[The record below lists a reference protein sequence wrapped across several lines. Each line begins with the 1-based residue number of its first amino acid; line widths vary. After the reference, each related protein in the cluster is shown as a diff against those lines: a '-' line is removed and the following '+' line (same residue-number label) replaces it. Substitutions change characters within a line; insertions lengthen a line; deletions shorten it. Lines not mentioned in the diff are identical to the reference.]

1 LISPKSLN
9 VSKPPSANRFNFVMR
24 RATTK
29 PLRVV
34 RGTRVAA
41 HLLGGLFL
49 VAFVFPFYNL
59 ERRRRVRHTWSQRL
73 LILFGLTLKIEGA
86 LPVQAGL
93 LAANHVSWIDIF
105 AINAL
110 TPVAFVSKDDVL
122 HWPIIGTLARTN
134 ETIFL
139 QRGSR
144 GHAHTIGRDMAK
156 RLESGNWLAVFP
168 EGTTTDGTH
177 LHPFHAAL
185 LQPAVDAD
193 VPVTPVA
200 LSYEDTAGNRSLLP
214 AYAGDTSLWESFC
227 AILSARQL
235 VVRLTIGDPIR
246 AEAGTGN
253 QGRKRLAHTLHTAI
267 EKTLYS

>member
-1 LISPKSLN
+1 MTPTPTPKL
-9 VSKPPSANRFNFVMR
+9 
-24 RATTK
+24 T
-29 PLRVV
+29 RVV
-34 RGTRVAA
+34 RGTRVIV
-41 HLLGGLFL
+41 HLLGGLFR
-49 VAFVFPFYNL
+49 VAFIFPFCSL
-59 ERRRRVRHTWSQRL
+59 QRRRQVRYAWSRRL
-73 LILFGLTLKIEGA
+73 LTLFGFTLKIEGA
-86 LPVQAGL
+86 LPTQAGL
-93 LAANHVSWIDIF
+93 IAANHVSWIDIF
-105 AINAL
+105 AMNAL
-110 TPVAFVSKDDVL
+110 TPVAFVSKDDVI
-122 HWPIIGTLARTN
+122 HWPIIGTLARHN

-185 LQPAVDAD
+185 LQPAIDAG

-200 LSYEDTAGNRSLLP
+200 LRYEDVAGNRSLLP

-235 VVRLTIGDPIR
+235 VVRLTIGDPVRIESG
-246 AEAGTGN
+246 AGN
-253 QGRKRLAHTLHTAI
+253 QGRKRLAHVLHDKI
-267 EKTLYS
+267 GRTLYA

>member
-1 LISPKSLN
+1 MSTAPTPILC
-9 VSKPPSANRFNFVMR
+9 
-24 RATTK
+24 
-29 PLRVV
+29 RVV
-34 RGTRVAA
+34 RGSRVIV
-41 HLLGGLFL
+41 HLLRGLFL
-49 VAFVFPFYNL
+49 VAVLFPFYSL
-59 ERRRRVRHTWSQRL
+59 ERRRRVRNIWSCRL
-73 LILFGLTLKIEGA
+73 LTLFGFALKIDGP
-86 LPVQAGL
+86 LPAQAGL
-93 LAANHVSWIDIF
+93 IAANHVSWIDIF
-105 AINAL
+105 AVNAL
-110 TPVAFVSKDDVL
+110 TPVAFVSKDDVV
-122 HWPIIGTLARTN
+122 HWPIIGTLARHN

-156 RLESGNWLAVFP
+156 QLESGNWLAVFP

-185 LQPAVDAD
+185 LQPAIDAD

-200 LSYEDTAGNRSLLP
+200 LRYEDTAGNRSLLP

-235 VVRLTIGDPIR
+235 VIRLTIGQPVR
-246 AEAGTGN
+246 VVRGEGPGN
-253 QGRKRLAHTLHTAI
+253 HGRKQLAHALHDAI